1 MLLKHRHIPDTGIVT
16 FPAQFSRYRMRDAQ
30 IGRVFN
36 NLGMLIMCKAEKH
49 FAGVCSHDEIM
60 QLLKYRNKSDGYL
73 KRIDKDFPQSLSRP
87 PTQRKKHY
95 YALKDVY
102 PYVDNINAVYEEKER
117 VKTETARKAVEQF
130 RAGQPRA
137 VLMKLTRIAAVHE
150 DFSELERMLKTLHLP
165 VRHRSKHRDACINAI
180 NSYMRRHSVQG
191 RLRVVQMILNWV
203 DHEELL
209 RQQARL

>member
-1 MLLKHRHIPDTGIVT
+1 
-16 FPAQFSRYRMRDAQ
+16 MRDAQ